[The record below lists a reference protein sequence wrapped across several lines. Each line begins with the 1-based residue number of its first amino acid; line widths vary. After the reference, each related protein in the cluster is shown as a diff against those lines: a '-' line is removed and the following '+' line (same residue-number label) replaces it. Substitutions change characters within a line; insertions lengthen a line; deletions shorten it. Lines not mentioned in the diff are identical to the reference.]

1 MNFGSILQLIAILA
15 FGVGILGVA
24 FAFTLASQ
32 GRSARG
38 GVLLAVVGFIGGI
51 LLFVVSSGILIVEPA
66 RAAVI
71 INVLTGDLE
80 DPARAPGTSIIIP
93 GLQEF
98 VIYPTDQQEYTMSGI
113 SDEGQQAGDDAVE
126 ALTIDGQ
133 EVRLDITVL
142 YRIAREDVN
151 QVHLNWQ
158 SRYEN
163 AFIRPTVRAIA
174 RDVVSQF
181 EAEAIYGVDREAL
194 GGRIQER
201 VASRMAEEG
210 LTLTSLLVR
219 QIDFN
224 DAFAESI
231 EEKQI
236 AEQQLQRARTDAER
250 ARTEASGRADAVEE
264 EARGDAN
271 ARLIE
276 AAAEAEALRVISE
289 QIAANPNLI
298 QYLYVSNLSDN
309 VSFALLPSDSP
320 FIFNVDDFTQLGD
333 DFQTPD
339 VPDVTLPEFGDSQE
353 VLPETESA
361 GD

>member
-1 MNFGSILQLIAILA
+1 MNFGSILQVVAILA

-24 FAFTLASQ
+24 FTFTLASQ

-38 GVLLAVVGFIGGI
+38 GVLLALVGFVGGI
-51 LLFVVSSGILIVEPA
+51 VIFIVSSGILIVPPA

-71 INVLTGDLE
+71 VNVLSGELE

-98 VIYPTDQQEYTMSGI
+98 IIYPTDQQEYTMSGI
-113 SDEGQQAGDDAVE
+113 TTEGRIQGNDAVE
-126 ALTIDGQ
+126 ALTVDGQ

-142 YRIAREDVN
+142 YRVERQNVN
-151 QVHLNWQ
+151 QIHLNWQ
-158 SRYEN
+158 SRYESD
-163 AFIRPTVRAIA
+163 FIRPTVRAVA

-181 EAEAIYGVDREAL
+181 QAEAIYGLEREAL
-194 GGRIQER
+194 GGRISALVAER
-201 VASRMAEEG
+201 MSEQG

-224 DAFAESI
+224 DDFAQSI

-236 AEQQLQRARTDAER
+236 EEQKLQRARTEAER
-250 ARTEASGRADAVEE
+250 VQTEASGRADAAEQ
-264 EARGDAN
+264 EARGRAN

-276 AAAEAEALRVISE
+276 AQAEAEALRVISD

-298 QYLYVSNLSDN
+298 QYLYVANLSDN

-320 FIFNVDDFTQLGD
+320 FIFNVDDFADLGP
-333 DFQTPD
+333 DFEAPQPD
-339 VPDVTLPEFGDSQE
+339 LRTSG
-353 VLPETESA
+353 
-361 GD
+361 

>member
-38 GVLLAVVGFIGGI
+38 GVLLAVVGFIGGVM
-51 LLFVVSSGILIVEPA
+51 LFIVSSGILIVEPA

-71 INVLTGDLE
+71 VNVLSGELE
-80 DPARAPGTSIIIP
+80 APARAPGTSIIIP

-98 VIYPTDQQEYTMSGI
+98 IIYPTDQQEYTMSGL
-113 SDEGQQAGDDAVE
+113 SDEGNRQGDDAVE
-126 ALTIDGQ
+126 ALTVDGQ
-133 EVRLDITVL
+133 EISLDITVL
-142 YRIAREDVN
+142 YRIDRNDVN
-151 QVHLNWQ
+151 QLHLNWQ

-163 AFIRPTVRAIA
+163 AFIRPTVRAIT

-181 EAEAIYGVDREAL
+181 EAEAIYGIDRESL
-194 GGRIQER
+194 TGRIRDR
-201 VASRMAEEG
+201 VSARMEEEG

-219 QIDFN
+219 QIDFA
-224 DAFAESI
+224 DAFAQSI

-236 AEQQLQRARTDAER
+236 EEQRLQRARTEAER
-250 ARTEASGRADAVEE
+250 VRTEASGTADAAQE
-264 EARGDAN
+264 EARGRAN

-276 AAAEAEALRVISE
+276 AAAEAEALRIISE

-298 QYLYVSNLSDN
+298 QYLYVTNLSDN
-309 VSFALLPSDSP
+309 VTFALLPSDSP
-320 FIFNVDDFTQLGD
+320 FIFNVDDFTQMGD
-333 DFQTPD
+333 NFVAPD
-339 VPDVTLPEFGDSQE
+339 VPEVTLPEFGLDTGS
-353 VLPETESA
+353 

>member
-1 MNFGSILQLIAILA
+1 MNFGSLLQVVAILA

-38 GVLLAVVGFIGGI
+38 GVLLAVIGFIAGGV
-51 LLFVVSSGILIVEPA
+51 LFVVSSGILIVEPA

-71 INVLTGDLE
+71 INVLSGELE
-80 DPARAPGTSIIIP
+80 EPARAPGTSIIIP

-98 VIYPTDQQEYTMSGI
+98 VIYNTDQQEYTMSGL
-113 SDEGQQAGDDAVE
+113 SDEGERGGDDAVQ

-133 EVRLDITVL
+133 EIRLDITVL
-142 YRIAREDVN
+142 YRIDRSDIN

-163 AFIRPTVRAIA
+163 AFIRPTVRSIT
-174 RDVVSQF
+174 RDIVSQF

-194 GGRIQER
+194 TGRIEER
-201 VASRMAEEG
+201 VTTRMEEEG
-210 LTLTSLLVR
+210 FTLTSLLVN
-219 QIDFN
+219 QIDF
-224 DAFAESI
+224 AAEFANAIEQKQI
-231 EEKQI
+231 EEQNL
-236 AEQQLQRARTDAER
+236 QQARTAAER
-250 ARTEASGRADAVEE
+250 ARTEAGGQADAAE
-264 EARGDAN
+264 EAARGRAN

-276 AAAEAEALRVISE
+276 AAAEAEALRVISD

-309 VSFALLPSDSP
+309 VTFALLPSDSP

-333 DFQTPD
+333 DFVAPD
-339 VPDVTLPEFGDSQE
+339 VSEPQLPEFGADA
-353 VLPETESA
+353 ETDAAS

>member
-1 MNFGSILQLIAILA
+1 MNFGSILQVVAILA

-38 GVLLAVVGFIGGI
+38 GVLLAVVGFVGGI
-51 LLFVVSSGILIVEPA
+51 VIFVVSSGILIVEPA

-71 INVLTGDLE
+71 INVLTGELE

-98 VIYPTDQQEYTMSGI
+98 IIYPTDQQEYTMSGLT
-113 SDEGQQAGDDAVE
+113 DEGQRVGNDAVE
-126 ALTIDGQ
+126 ALTVDGQ
-133 EVRLDITVL
+133 TIRLDITVL
-142 YRIAREDVN
+142 YRITRENVN

-158 SRYEN
+158 NRYEN
-163 AFIRPTVRAIA
+163 GFIRPTVRAIA
-174 RDVVSQF
+174 RDIVSQF

-201 VASRMAEEG
+201 VSQRMEEEG

-219 QIDFN
+219 QISFN
-224 DAFAESI
+224 DAFSQSI

-236 AEQQLQRARTDAER
+236 EEQRLQRARTEAER
-250 ARTEASGRADAVEE
+250 VRTEASGRADAAEE
-264 EARGDAN
+264 DARGRAN

-309 VSFALLPSDSP
+309 VSFALLPSNSP
-320 FIFNVDDFTQLGD
+320 FIFNIDDFTQLGS
-333 DFQTPD
+333 DFVAPD
-339 VPDVTLPEFGDSQE
+339 VPEVTLPEFGDDDTTNSNDG
-353 VLPETESA
+353 S

>member
-1 MNFGSILQLIAILA
+1 MNFGSLLQVIAILA

-38 GVLLAVVGFIGGI
+38 GVLLALVGFVAGI
-51 LLFVVSSGILIVEPA
+51 LLFVVSSGILIVQPA

-71 INVLTGDLE
+71 VNVLSGELD

-93 GLQEF
+93 GLQEYI
-98 VIYPTDQQEYTMSGI
+98 IYPTDQQEYTMSGI
-113 SDEGQQAGDDAVE
+113 TREGRIQGDDAVE
-126 ALTIDGQ
+126 ALTVDGQ
-133 EVRLDITVL
+133 EIRLDITVL
-142 YRIAREDVN
+142 YRIAPDDVN
-151 QVHLNWQ
+151 QIHLNWQ
-158 SRYEN
+158 NRYESD
-163 AFIRPTVRAIA
+163 FIRPTVRAVA

-181 EAEAIYGVDREAL
+181 EAEAIYGLGREEL
-194 GGRIQER
+194 GGQISEH
-201 VASRMAEEG
+201 VGLRMKDQG

-224 DAFAESI
+224 DAFAQSI

-236 AEQQLQRARTDAER
+236 EEQKLQRARTEAER
-250 ARTEASGRADAVEE
+250 VRTEAGGQADAAE
-264 EARGDAN
+264 EAARGRAN

-276 AAAEAEALRVISE
+276 AEAEAQALRVISD

-298 QYLYVSNLSDN
+298 QYLYVANLSDN

-320 FIFNVDDFTQLGD
+320 FIFNVDDFTELGA
-333 DFQTPD
+333 DF
-339 VPDVTLPEFGDSQE
+339 EA
-353 VLPETESA
+353 PETRDLELTESN
-361 GD
+361 

>member
-1 MNFGSILQLIAILA
+1 MNFGSLLQVVAILA

-38 GVLLAVVGFIGGI
+38 GVLLAVVGFIAGGV
-51 LLFVVSSGILIVEPA
+51 LFVVSSGILIVEPA

-71 INVLTGDLE
+71 INVLSGELE
-80 DPARAPGTSIIIP
+80 EPARAPGTSIIIP

-98 VIYPTDQQEYTMSGI
+98 VIYPTDQQEYTMSGL
-113 SDEGQQAGDDAVE
+113 SDEGLRQGDDAVQ

-133 EVRLDITVL
+133 EIRLDITVL
-142 YRIAREDVN
+142 YRIDRSDVN

-163 AFIRPTVRAIA
+163 AFIRPTVRSIA
-174 RDVVSQF
+174 RDIVSQF
-181 EAEAIYGVDREAL
+181 EAEAIYGVDRESL
-194 GGRIQER
+194 TGRIEER
-201 VASRMAEEG
+201 VAIRMEQEG

-219 QIDFN
+219 QIDFAE
-224 DAFAESI
+224 AFANSI
-231 EEKQI
+231 ELKQI
-236 AEQQLQRARTDAER
+236 EEQNLQRARTAAER
-250 ARTEASGRADAVEE
+250 ARTEASGQADAAE
-264 EARGDAN
+264 EAARGRAN

-276 AAAEAEALRVISE
+276 AAAEAEALRVISD

-309 VSFALLPSDSP
+309 VTFALLPSDSP

-333 DFQTPD
+333 DFVAPD
-339 VPDVTLPEFGDSQE
+339 VSEPQLPEFGAD
-353 VLPETESA
+353 PETETDA
-361 GD
+361 GSGD

>member
-1 MNFGSILQLIAILA
+1 MNFGGILSLVALLA

-38 GVLLAVVGFIGGI
+38 GVLLALVGFVGGI
-51 LLFVVSSGILIVEPA
+51 VLFIISSGILIVPPA

-71 INVLTGDLE
+71 VNVLTGELE

-93 GLQEF
+93 GLQEAI
-98 VIYPTDQQEYTMSGI
+98 IYQTDQREYTMSGI
-113 SDEGQQAGDDAVE
+113 TTEGRLQGNDAVE
-126 ALTIDGQ
+126 ALTVDGQ

-142 YRIAREDVN
+142 YRIDRQDVN
-151 QVHLNWQ
+151 QIHLNWQ
-158 SRYEN
+158 SRYETD
-163 AFIRPTVRAIA
+163 FIRPTVRAVA

-181 EAEAIYGVDREAL
+181 QAEAIYGLEREAL
-194 GGRIQER
+194 GGRISELVSQ
-201 VASRMAEEG
+201 RMIDQG

-224 DAFAESI
+224 DSFSQSI

-236 AEQQLQRARTDAER
+236 EEQKLQRARTEAER
-250 ARTEASGRADAVEE
+250 VRTEASGRADAAE
-264 EARGDAN
+264 EAARGRAN

-276 AAAEAEALRVISE
+276 AEAEAEALRVISD

-298 QYLYVSNLSDN
+298 QYLYVANLSDN

-320 FIFNVDDFTQLGD
+320 FIFNVDDFADLGTE
-333 DFQTPD
+333 FEA
-339 VPDVTLPEFGDSQE
+339 PEVELSQ
-353 VLPETESA
+353 SQ
-361 GD
+361 

>member
-1 MNFGSILQLIAILA
+1 MNFGGLLGIVAVLA

-38 GVLLAVVGFIGGI
+38 GMLLALVGFAGGVV
-51 LLFVVSSGILIVEPA
+51 LFIVSSGILIVQPA

-71 INVLTGDLE
+71 VNVLSGELE

-93 GLQEF
+93 GLQEYI
-98 VIYPTDQQEYTMSGI
+98 IYQTDQREYTMSGI
-113 SDEGQQAGDDAVE
+113 SSEGRLQGNDAVE
-126 ALTIDGQ
+126 ALSADGQ

-142 YRIAREDVN
+142 YRIERGDVN
-151 QVHLNWQ
+151 QIHLNWQ
-158 SRYEN
+158 NRYELD
-163 AFIRPTVRAIA
+163 FIRPTVRAVA

-181 EAEAIYGVDREAL
+181 EAEAIYGEKREAL
-194 GGRIQER
+194 GNQIEEVVSEQ
-201 VASRMAEEG
+201 MKLEG

-219 QIDFN
+219 QIDFT
-224 DAFAESI
+224 DAFSQSI

-236 AEQQLQRARTDAER
+236 EEQRLLR
-250 ARTEASGRADAVEE
+250 ARTEAERVQTEASGQADAAEQA
-264 EARGDAN
+264 ARGRAN

-276 AAAEAEALRVISE
+276 AAAEAEALRVISD

-298 QYLYVSNLSDN
+298 QYLYVANLSDN

-320 FIFNVDDFTQLGD
+320 FIFNVDDFADLGA
-333 DFQTPD
+333 DFTAPE
-339 VPDVTLPEFGDSQE
+339 VTIS
-353 VLPETESA
+353 TE
-361 GD
+361 G